1 MSEQDIK
8 NSTINYQN
16 MSLNGKITVSDE
28 SSLNGNLS
36 VAGDVS
42 MNSNLKVGGNVTI
55 NKKLFVSELEATNFS
70 ITGTMTYINVSQLD
84 ISDNLIRLN
93 KNGATS
99 AGSGIEIETAG
110 NTIGAF
116 IKLDNTNKWT
126 IMSPGQNQDYI
137 VTKSRVDIMDVSLIE
152 VRSRLGQY
160 SYDLTNTTSIDRNV
174 ILSNSSSRVTVLGD
188 ASLNSRLSVSS
199 DVSFNSRLFVNGITT
214 FNNDLSL
221 NMDIF
226 VGLDASLNSKLF
238 VRGDVS
244 MNSNLTVGGNTSFNL
259 LPTYV
264 GQENPSF
271 VNSSFTTKSYVDSAL
286 QTGGGSV
293 LLTSNNVWSGTNY
306 YTNDVSLNSKLF
318 VTSDVSFTSNLFVG
332 GSIFNP
338 TFTGVPSAPTAA
350 AKTSTTQ
357 IATTAFVVGEIDALI
372 NSAPGALNTLNELAI
387 ALGSDA
393 SFSTTVTN
401 SLTTKAPINN
411 PTFTGTVGGITSSMV
426 GLGNVNNTSDADKPV
441 STATTT
447 ALNLKANLAG
457 PTFTGTVGGIT
468 SSMVGLGNVNNTS
481 DADKPVS
488 TATTTAL
495 ALKSNIA
502 GPTFTGTVS
511 VGTNAKLFT
520 DGANDTVL
528 QNSNNTGFLYLKAG
542 TAGNVGLSVNLAGN
556 VGIKGSPG
564 LYALTVTGTAA
575 ATNFSSTSDYRI
587 KENVKLL
594 DGTFT
599 VDVLKPVSYNN
610 VLTKAPDIGFIA
622 HEVQEHYP
630 YLVTGE
636 KDGVNNQSLNYIGLI
651 GILTKEVQDLKK
663 RVAELENKK

>member
-1 MSEQDIK
+1 
-8 NSTINYQN
+8 
-16 MSLNGKITVSDE
+16 
-28 SSLNGNLS
+28 
-36 VAGDVS
+36 
-42 MNSNLKVGGNVTI
+42 
-55 NKKLFVSELEATNFS
+55 
-70 ITGTMTYINVSQLD
+70 
-84 ISDNLIRLN
+84 
-93 KNGATS
+93 
-99 AGSGIEIETAG
+99 
-110 NTIGAF
+110 
-116 IKLDNTNKWT
+116 
-126 IMSPGQNQDYI
+126 
-137 VTKSRVDIMDVSLIE
+137 
-152 VRSRLGQY
+152 
-160 SYDLTNTTSIDRNV
+160 
-174 ILSNSSSRVTVLGD
+174 
-188 ASLNSRLSVSS
+188 LSVSS

-238 VRGDVS
+238 VSGDVS
-244 MNSNLTVGGNTSFNL
+244 MNSNLTVGGNASFNL
-259 LPTYV
+259 VPTYV

-271 VNSSFTTKSYVDSAL
+271 INSSFTTKSYVDSAL
-286 QTGGGSV
+286 QTGGGSI
-293 LLTSNNVWSGTNY
+293 LLTSNNVWSGNNY
-306 YTNDVSLNSKLF
+306 FTNDVSMNSKLF

-332 GSIFNP
+332 GSIVNP

-411 PTFTGTVGGITSSMV
+411 
-426 GLGNVNNTSDADKPV
+426 
-441 STATTT
+441 
-447 ALNLKANLAG
+447 